1 MLLVN
6 INATLLNK
14 IIVNRI
20 QQYRNEVINQTFK
33 EFTIS
38 SILGSLSIIH
48 NDNQSKKTNYKYVFI
63 DAEKNLAKI
72 QYSLLI
78 KAFQKVETVQ
88 CPGKVDKV

>member
-48 NDNQSKKTNYKYVFI
+48 NDNQSKKTN
-63 DAEKNLAKI
+63 
-72 QYSLLI
+72 
-78 KAFQKVETVQ
+78 
-88 CPGKVDKV
+88 

>member
-48 NDNQSKKTNYKYVFI
+48 NDNQSKTNYKYVFI